1 MGAFDGLTISGSGM
15 TAHRAWM
22 ETAASNVANA
32 NTTRTAAGGPYQR
45 KTVVFE
51 ETLRAAEIGAAQ
63 APSGVNVT
71 AGVPDPTPFPRLY
84 DPSHPDADPQG
95 YVRLPNVDPVRE
107 MVDLTAATRG
117 YEANVSAFGATKSM
131 LLKSLEIGK

>member
-1 MGAFDGLTISGSGM
+1 VGAFDGLDISGSGM
-15 TAHRAWM
+15 TAHRVWM
-22 ETAASNVANA
+22 ETAASNVANS
-32 NTTRTAAGGPYQR
+32 NTTRTVAGGPYQR
-45 KTVVFE
+45 KTVRFE

-71 AGVPDPTPFPRLY
+71 GAVPDPTPFPQIY
-84 DPSHPDADPQG
+84 DPSHPDANDQG
-95 YVRLPNVDPVRE
+95 YLALPNVDPVRE

-117 YEANVSAFGATKSM
+117 YEANVSAFGSTKAM

>member
-1 MGAFDGLTISGSGM
+1 MGAFDGLDISGSGM

-22 ETAASNVANA
+22 EAAASNVANA

-45 KTVVFE
+45 KTVVFQE
-51 ETLRAAEIGAAQ
+51 ALQAAQ
-63 APSGVNVT
+63 IGGLPTAAGVNVT
-71 AGVPDPTPFPRLY
+71 AGAPDPTPFPKIF

-95 YVRLPNVDPVRE
+95 FVALPNVDPVRE
-107 MVDLTAATRG
+107 MVDLTAATRA
-117 YEANVSAFGATKSM
+117 YEANVSAFTATKSM